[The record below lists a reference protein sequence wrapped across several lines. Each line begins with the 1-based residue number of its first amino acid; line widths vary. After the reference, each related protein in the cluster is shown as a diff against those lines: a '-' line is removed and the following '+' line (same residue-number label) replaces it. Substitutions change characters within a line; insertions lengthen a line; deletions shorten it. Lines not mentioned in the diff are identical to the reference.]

1 MANLKDVPTSE
12 GSTPLRTRLLQDG
25 EPAHAPLTRKLRR
38 DILYGRWVAGQWLKQ
53 IDLERHYDA
62 GRSQVRAG
70 LAEMTRLG
78 LIVHEMNRG
87 YRVTSPDPVVV
98 AEMRATRSVLEASTV
113 EGILARIKPADAAA
127 LRDLAERFSAA
138 TEGDDFELLYAL
150 NHDFHLGMYALCGN
164 QFLAELIAELRAR
177 GLAGGT
183 GRWNSPS
190 GLAATAAEH
199 LAMMDAIDAGDAARL
214 GALIRQ
220 HVTAF

>member
-1 MANLKDVPTSE
+1 MANLKDIPTAE
-12 GSTPLRTRLLQDG
+12 GSTPLRTRLLQEG

-53 IDLERHYDA
+53 VDLERHYDA

-113 EGILARIKPADAAA
+113 EGILARIKAADAAA
-127 LRDLAERFSAA
+127 LRGLAERFAAA

-150 NHDFHLGMYALCGN
+150 NQDFHMGMYALCGN
-164 QFLAELIAELRAR
+164 QFLADLIAELRAR
-177 GLAGGT
+177 SLAGGT